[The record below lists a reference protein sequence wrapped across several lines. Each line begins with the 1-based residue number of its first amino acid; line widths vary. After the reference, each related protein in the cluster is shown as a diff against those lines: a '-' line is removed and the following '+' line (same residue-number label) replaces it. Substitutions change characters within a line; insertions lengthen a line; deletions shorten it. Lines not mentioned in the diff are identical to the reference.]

1 MQRYEIV
8 FYRNGIFDELIQ
20 FKKMHKEFNS
30 YQEAKIWAQNEL
42 YNLPTAVA
50 MNVFVDYGYLR

>member
-8 FYRNGIFDELIQ
+8 FYRNDILDELIP

-30 YQEAKIWAQNEL
+30 YQEARVWAQNEL
-42 YNLPTAVA
+42 YDLPTAVA
-50 MNVFVDYGYLR
+50 MNVFMDV

>member
-8 FYRNGIFDELIQ
+8 FYRNGIFDELIP

-30 YQEAKIWAQNEL
+30 YQEAKVWAQNKL
-42 YNLPTAVA
+42 YDFPTAVA
-50 MNVFVDYGYLR
+50 MNVFIDYGYLR

>member
-8 FYRNGIFDELIQ
+8 FYRDDILDELIP
-20 FKKMHKEFNS
+20 FKRMHKEFNS
-30 YQEAKIWAQNEL
+30 YQEARAWAQNEL

-50 MNVFVDYGYLR
+50 MNVFMNI